1 MHWNKQR
8 PVAERAVEAVAALSL
23 GAAVGFGAF
32 HLTPLSGETLWAVA
46 SFSAIA
52 SAWAALTLLKR
63 IGSGEARDERPA
75 FEPSAFE
82 EVEDDE
88 LLLDD
93 PIAPLAP
100 DSRVVRLFERE
111 QPEPLPEPGELV
123 LRIADYLETG
133 RAARPPAETEPTRPD
148 ASAALHAALADIR
161 RSLRS
166 G

>member
-1 MHWNKQR
+1 M
-8 PVAERAVEAVAALSL
+8 EALASLGL
-23 GAAVGFGAF
+23 GAAVGFSAVHLAPIGGAA
-32 HLTPLSGETLWAVA
+32 LWGVA
-46 SFSAIA
+46 SICAVTA
-52 SAWAALTLLKR
+52 AWAALAVLGR
-63 IGSGEARDERPA
+63 IGSHGQQDQLLA
-75 FEPSAFE
+75 FEPAAFE
-82 EVEDDE
+82 VAEDE

-133 RAARPPAETEPTRPD
+133 RVTRPPVEAEPARPD

-161 RSLRS
+161 RSLRQ
-166 G
+166 